1 MINIAIFASG
11 DGSNAEKIIQYFNE
25 VEENKISVATKDG
38 LVDVV
43 TGGKAPFEDARI
55 VCVISNKKDAGV
67 LDRVR
72 RYKIP
77 KYVSTQ
83 YVEMDQI
90 LTKHQV
96 HYIVLAGYLDK
107 IPPNFCKK
115 YKWRIINIHPSLLPK
130 YGGKGMYGIRVHN
143 EVKRNNE
150 IETGVSIHFV
160 DEEYDTGSV
169 FFQQKIDLD
178 GTETPTQ
185 IKHKVQIL
193 EHKFYPVIIEKMIRV
208 TYTQLFG
215 DVNEIKK

>member
-1 MINIAIFASG
+1 
-11 DGSNAEKIIQYFNE
+11 
-25 VEENKISVATKDG
+25 
-38 LVDVV
+38 
-43 TGGKAPFEDARI
+43 
-55 VCVISNKKDAGV
+55 
-67 LDRVR
+67 
-72 RYKIP
+72 
-77 KYVSTQ
+77 
-83 YVEMDQI
+83 
-90 LTKHQV
+90 
-96 HYIVLAGYLDK
+96 
-107 IPPNFCKK
+107 
-115 YKWRIINIHPSLLPK
+115 
-130 YGGKGMYGIRVHN
+130 MYGIRVHN